1 MISLIFL
8 KGNRIKGIGNGLQ
21 FLLDTATFLWLADGS
36 ERLSAPSLEAI
47 VDYRNEIYL
56 SAASSWEIVIKYGLG
71 RLYLK
76 EPPSSFIPSQ
86 RRMHRIASLPISEEA
101 TMHVGKLPLLH
112 RDPFDRV
119 LIAQAIAED
128 LTIVT
133 PDRVMREYPVSVLW

>member
-1 MISLIFL
+1 MISSIFL
-8 KGNRIKGIGNGLQ
+8 KGNRIEGIGNGLRL
-21 FLLDTATFLWLADGS
+21 LLDTATFLWLVNGS
-36 ERLSAPSLEAI
+36 EKLSSPSLEAI

-76 EPPSSFIPSQ
+76 EPPSYFIPTQ
-86 RRMHRIASLPISEEA
+86 RRMHHIASLPISEEA
-101 TMHVGKLPLLH
+101 TMHVGQLPLLH
-112 RDPFDRV
+112 QDPFDRI